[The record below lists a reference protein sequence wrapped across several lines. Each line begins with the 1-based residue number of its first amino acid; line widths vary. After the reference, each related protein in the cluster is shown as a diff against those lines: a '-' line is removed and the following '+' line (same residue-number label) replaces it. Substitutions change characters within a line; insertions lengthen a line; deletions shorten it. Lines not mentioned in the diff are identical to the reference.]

1 MKEKKHLQENLQ
13 LSEYEKKVLQNI
25 EERKQMFEVLV
36 GDAKK
41 NFMNTFKPTA
51 NEKAKATQRGL
62 KRKIDKRYR

>member
-1 MKEKKHLQENLQ
+1 
-13 LSEYEKKVLQNI
+13 
-25 EERKQMFEVLV
+25 MFEVLV

-51 NEKAKATQRGL
+51 NEKAKATQHGL